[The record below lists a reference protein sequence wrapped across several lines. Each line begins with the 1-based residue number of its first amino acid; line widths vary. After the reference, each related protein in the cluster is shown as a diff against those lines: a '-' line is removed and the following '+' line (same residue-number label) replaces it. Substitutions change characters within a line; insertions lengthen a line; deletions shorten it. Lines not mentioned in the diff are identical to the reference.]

1 MHTFEALPVRE
12 RLACCMIS
20 LRSNERGCTP
30 QAPVVKSALAT
41 RFQAEGTVSGI
52 VRRVRSYVGPSTAA
66 LMLLLAGCASDSAGS
81 GSDPGPRE
89 LSAGETC
96 QSIRSNL
103 NRLDSQGVPSIIE
116 RQNSGKK
123 LSPAQKAQADLYN
136 RLLDKYLGARCH
148 V

>member
-1 MHTFEALPVRE
+1 M
-12 RLACCMIS
+12 
-20 LRSNERGCTP
+20 
-30 QAPVVKSALAT
+30 
-41 RFQAEGTVSGI
+41 VSGI
-52 VRRVRSYVGPSTAA
+52 VRRVRAYSGLSTGA
-66 LMLLLAGCASDSAGS
+66 LMLLLAGCAGDSASS
-81 GSDPGPRE
+81 GGDPGPTE

-103 NRLDSQGVPSIIE
+103 NRLDSQGVPGLIE
-116 RQNSGKK
+116 RQTSGKK

>member
-1 MHTFEALPVRE
+1 MNPGGFD
-12 RLACCMIS
+12 
-20 LRSNERGCTP
+20 ERGCTP
-30 QAPVVKSALAT
+30 HAPVVKNPLVT
-41 RFQAEGTVSGI
+41 QFLTEGVVSGI
-52 VRRVRSYVGPSTAA
+52 VRRVRAYRGLATGA
-66 LMLLLAGCASDSAGS
+66 LMLLLAGCAGGSAGT
-81 GSDPGPRE
+81 GGDPGPRE